1 MRNNQTEG
9 WDEWNR
15 NKDNNKKINDTELV
29 LWFQQDRKI
38 LSKIMKR
45 ERDNIQINI
54 IGNENRDITTHIEE
68 IQTTIRSYFKN
79 A

>member
-1 MRNNQTEG
+1 
-9 WDEWNR
+9 
-15 NKDNNKKINDTELV
+15 
-29 LWFQQDRKI
+29 
-38 LSKIMKR
+38 MKR